1 MLSYCK
7 NILCKNG
14 LNSILYVNADIEYV
28 VFLRLQL
35 TFSVRNNEILG
46 FQIYL
51 LWHLVVEDKTE
62 LFKDYRAHGYEGSL
76 LSYEII

>member
-7 NILCKNG
+7 NILCKNE
-14 LNSILYVNADIEYV
+14 LNSILYIIADIEYV

-35 TFSVRNNEILG
+35 TFSIRNNEILG

-51 LWHLVVEDKTE
+51 LWHSVVEDKTE
-62 LFKDYRAHGYEGSL
+62 LFKDYRAHGYEASL
-76 LSYEII
+76 LSYKII

>member
-7 NILCKNG
+7 NILCKNE
-14 LNSILYVNADIEYV
+14 LNSILYVIADIEYV

-35 TFSVRNNEILG
+35 TFSIRNNEILG

-51 LWHLVVEDKTE
+51 LWHSVVEDKTE
-62 LFKDYRAHGYEGSL
+62 LFKDYRAHGYEASL
-76 LSYEII
+76 LSYKII

>member
-62 LFKDYRAHGYEGSL
+62 LFKDNRAHGYEGSL

>member
-51 LWHLVVEDKTE
+51 LWHLVVEYKTE